1 MRQCTTR
8 FDTPLKGYKFW
19 SSCCADADVVGA
31 MLGLLVGSMAAVK
44 PAMRVQVVSAVDP
57 CRGLRVQKGDTVHIT
72 HQARGQLPRSEALT
86 LTLTLTTDP
95 DPDPDPDPDL

>member
-1 MRQCTTR
+1 MFEFTTR

-19 SSCCADADVVGA
+19 SSWCADVDVLDA

-72 HQARGQLPRSEALT
+72 HQVRGQLPRSEAGAA
-86 LTLTLTTDP
+86 P
-95 DPDPDPDPDL
+95 RQRERRGGRRFHGP